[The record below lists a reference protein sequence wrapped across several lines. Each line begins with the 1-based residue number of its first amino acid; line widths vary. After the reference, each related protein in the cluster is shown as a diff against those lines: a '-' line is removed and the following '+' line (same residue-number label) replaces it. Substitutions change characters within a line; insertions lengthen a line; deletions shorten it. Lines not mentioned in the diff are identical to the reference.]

1 MQLHHWPRQAYDRKQ
16 TAMNDRKSHPLIQL
30 VGIHKH
36 FGGITALENVNFEV
50 GKNEVVGLVGDNGA
64 GKSTMIKIIMGVY
77 KADKG
82 EIYFKGDK
90 ATHWTVERVRSLG
103 VETVYQEKALGE
115 KQTIWSN
122 IFVGRELS
130 NPLGFLKIKR
140 SKEETD
146 RIMRKYIGFTSKA
159 IAPDSY
165 VKTMSGGEQQGV
177 AIARALYFD
186 ADLIILDEPTTA
198 LSLTETKKV
207 LDFISGIKKSGKSA
221 IMISHTIYH
230 LYPVSDRFVILDRG
244 KIVGEFVKGEISFDE
259 LIEELQKVA
268 STGHV

>member
-1 MQLHHWPRQAYDRKQ
+1 MREKQ
-16 TAMNDRKSHPLIQL
+16 PPPLIQL
-30 VGIHKH
+30 AGVHKH
-36 FGGITALENVNFEV
+36 FGGITALENINFEV

-64 GKSTMIKIIMGVY
+64 GKSTMIKIIMGVH

-82 EIYFKGDK
+82 DIYFNGKK
-90 ATHWTVERVRSLG
+90 VEHWTVERARGSG

-130 NPLGFLKIKR
+130 DGLGFLKIKR

-146 RIMRKYIGFTSKA
+146 RIMKKYIGFTSKA
-159 IAPDSY
+159 VTPDSL
-165 VKTMSGGEQQGV
+165 VRTMSGGEQQGV

-186 ADLIILDEPTTA
+186 AELIILDEPTTA

-207 LDFISGIKKSGKSA
+207 LDFIKGIKDSGKSA
-221 IMISHTIYH
+221 IMISHTIYQ

-244 KIVGEFVKGEISFDE
+244 RIVGEFLKKE
-259 LIEELQKVA
+259 LSLDDLVEELQKVA
-268 STGHV
+268 RTGHV

>member
-1 MQLHHWPRQAYDRKQ
+1 MREKQ
-16 TAMNDRKSHPLIQL
+16 PSPLIQL
-30 VGIHKH
+30 AGVYKH
-36 FGGITALENVNFEV
+36 FGGITALENINFEV
-50 GKNEVVGLVGDNGA
+50 GRNEVVGLVGDNGA
-64 GKSTMIKIIMGVY
+64 GKSTMIKIIMGVH

-82 EIYFKGDK
+82 DIYFNGKK
-90 ATHWTVERVRSLG
+90 VEHWTVERARGSG

-130 NPLGFLKIKR
+130 DGLGFLKIKR

-146 RIMRKYIGFTSKA
+146 RIMKKYIGFTSKA
-159 IAPDSY
+159 VTPDSF
-165 VKTMSGGEQQGV
+165 VRTMSGGEQQGV

-186 ADLIILDEPTTA
+186 AELIILDEPTTA

-207 LDFISGIKKSGKSA
+207 LDFIKGIKDSGKSA
-221 IMISHTIYH
+221 IMISHTIYQ

-244 KIVGEFVKGEISFDE
+244 RIVGEFLKKE
-259 LIEELQKVA
+259 LSLDDLVEELQKVA

>member
-1 MQLHHWPRQAYDRKQ
+1 MREKQ
-16 TAMNDRKSHPLIQL
+16 PPPLIQL
-30 VGIHKH
+30 AGVHKH
-36 FGGITALENVNFEV
+36 FGGITALENINFEV

-64 GKSTMIKIIMGVY
+64 GKSTMIKIIMGVH

-82 EIYFKGDK
+82 DIYFNGKK
-90 ATHWTVERVRSLG
+90 VEHWTVERARGSG

-130 NPLGFLKIKR
+130 DGLGFLKIKR

-146 RIMRKYIGFTSKA
+146 RIMKKYIGFTSKA
-159 IAPDSY
+159 VTPDSL
-165 VKTMSGGEQQGV
+165 VRTMSGGEQQGV

-186 ADLIILDEPTTA
+186 AELIILDEPTTA

-207 LDFISGIKKSGKSA
+207 LDFIKGIKDSGKSA
-221 IMISHTIYH
+221 IMISHTIYQ

-244 KIVGEFVKGEISFDE
+244 RIVGEFLKKE
-259 LIEELQKVA
+259 LSLDDLVEELQKVA

>member
-1 MQLHHWPRQAYDRKQ
+1 MREKPPP
-16 TAMNDRKSHPLIQL
+16 PLIQL
-30 VGIHKH
+30 AGVYKH
-36 FGGITALENVNFEV
+36 FGGITALENINFEV

-64 GKSTMIKIIMGVY
+64 GKSTMIKIIMGVH

-82 EIYFKGDK
+82 DIYFKGK
-90 ATHWTVERVRSLG
+90 KVEHWTVERARGSG

-130 NPLGFLKIKR
+130 DGLGFLKIKR

-146 RIMRKYIGFTSKA
+146 RIMKKYIGFTSKA
-159 IAPDSY
+159 VTPDSF
-165 VKTMSGGEQQGV
+165 VRTMSGGEQQGV

-186 ADLIILDEPTTA
+186 AELIILDEPTTA

-207 LDFISGIKKSGKSA
+207 LDFIKGIKDSGKSA
-221 IMISHTIYH
+221 IMISHTIYQ
-230 LYPVSDRFVILDRG
+230 LYPVSDRFIILDRG
-244 KIVGEFVKGEISFDE
+244 RIVGEFLKKE
-259 LIEELQKVA
+259 LSLDDLVEELQKVA

>member
-1 MQLHHWPRQAYDRKQ
+1 
-16 TAMNDRKSHPLIQL
+16 MNERKSHPLIQL

-36 FGGITALENVNFEV
+36 FGGITALEDVHFEV

-77 KADKG
+77 KADRG
-82 EIYFKGDK
+82 EIYFNGEKVE
-90 ATHWTVERVRSLG
+90 HWTVERVRNLG

-130 NPLGFLKIKR
+130 NPLGFIKIKKL
-140 SKEETD
+140 KEETD

-159 IAPDSY
+159 IAPDSF

-198 LSLTETKKV
+198 LSITETKKV
-207 LDFISGIKKSGKSA
+207 LDFIKRIKNSGKSA

-244 KIVGEFVKGEISFDE
+244 KIVGEFKKEKISLDE
-259 LIEELQKVA
+259 LVEELQKVA
-268 STGHV
+268 NTGHV

>member
-1 MQLHHWPRQAYDRKQ
+1 MREKQ
-16 TAMNDRKSHPLIQL
+16 PPPLIQL
-30 VGIHKH
+30 AGVHKH
-36 FGGITALENVNFEV
+36 FGGITALENINFEV
-50 GKNEVVGLVGDNGA
+50 GRNEVVGLVGDNGA
-64 GKSTMIKIIMGVY
+64 GKSTMIKIVMGVH

-82 EIYFKGDK
+82 EIYFKGK
-90 ATHWTVERVRSLG
+90 KVEHWTVERARGSG

-130 NPLGFLKIKR
+130 DGLGFLKIKR

-146 RIMRKYIGFTSKA
+146 RIMKKYIGFTSKA
-159 IAPDSY
+159 VTPDSF
-165 VKTMSGGEQQGV
+165 VRTMSGGEQQGV

-186 ADLIILDEPTTA
+186 AELIILDEPTTA

-207 LDFISGIKKSGKSA
+207 LDFIKGIKNSGKSA
-221 IMISHTIYH
+221 IMISHTIYQ

-244 KIVGEFVKGEISFDE
+244 RIVGEFLKKE
-259 LIEELQKVA
+259 LSLDDLVEELQKVA

>member
-1 MQLHHWPRQAYDRKQ
+1 MREKKPP
-16 TAMNDRKSHPLIQL
+16 PLIQL
-30 VGIHKH
+30 AGVHKH
-36 FGGITALENVNFEV
+36 FGGITALENINFEV

-64 GKSTMIKIIMGVY
+64 GKSTMIKIIMGVH

-82 EIYFKGDK
+82 DIYFNGTKVE
-90 ATHWTVERVRSLG
+90 HWTVERARGSG

-130 NPLGFLKIKR
+130 DGLGFLKIKR

-146 RIMRKYIGFTSKA
+146 RIMKKYIGFTSKA
-159 IAPDSY
+159 VTPDSF
-165 VKTMSGGEQQGV
+165 VRTMSGGEQQGV

-186 ADLIILDEPTTA
+186 AELIILDEPTTS

-207 LDFISGIKKSGKSA
+207 LDFIKGIKDSGKSA

-244 KIVGEFVKGEISFDE
+244 RIVGEFLKKELSFDD
-259 LIEELQKVA
+259 LVEELQKVA

>member
-1 MQLHHWPRQAYDRKQ
+1 MREKQ
-16 TAMNDRKSHPLIQL
+16 PTPLIQL
-30 VGIHKH
+30 AGVHKH
-36 FGGITALENVNFEV
+36 FGGITALENINFEV

-64 GKSTMIKIIMGVY
+64 GKSTMIKIIMGVH

-82 EIYFKGDK
+82 DIYFNGKK
-90 ATHWTVERVRSLG
+90 VEHWTVERARGSG

-130 NPLGFLKIKR
+130 DGLGFLKIKR

-146 RIMRKYIGFTSKA
+146 RIMKKYIGFTSKA
-159 IAPDSY
+159 VTPDSL
-165 VKTMSGGEQQGV
+165 VRTMSGGEQQGV

-186 ADLIILDEPTTA
+186 AELIILDEPTTA

-207 LDFISGIKKSGKSA
+207 LDFIKGIKDSGKSA
-221 IMISHTIYH
+221 IMISHTIYQ

-244 KIVGEFVKGEISFDE
+244 RIVGEFLKKE
-259 LIEELQKVA
+259 LSLDDLVEELQKVA
-268 STGHV
+268 RTGHV